1 MQILYGA
8 PVAEEIELEAMRLK
22 SKFTIQDRDI
32 KLVIVL
38 IGSDPASLL
47 YIRNK
52 IKACQRMHIT
62 SEVLEFPQDI
72 TPAELHGVLQQL
84 NDDRSVHGI
93 LVQAPLPSHLPF
105 EMVIEW
111 ISPLKD
117 VDGFH
122 PYNVGR
128 LTHDSAQLQPCTPAG
143 IIRMLQFYHIPTNVK
158 TLIIGRS
165 AIVGTPLSLMLSRP
179 SHNATVTLAHSRTD
193 NLKNYVQQSQ
203 LIISAVGKPII
214 KQEWVSEDAV
224 IIDVGTVPI
233 LGEDGKRQWVGDVD
247 PSTKC
252 RAKSPVP
259 KGVGPVTIAML
270 MYNTILAAT
279 LQSE

>member
-8 PVAEEIELEAMRLK
+8 PVAEEIELEATRLK
-22 SKFTIQDRDI
+22 GRLMLKNQPI

-52 IKACQRMHIT
+52 IKACERMDIR
-62 SEVLEFPQDI
+62 SEVMEFSQEI
-72 TPAELHGVLQQL
+72 TPAELHAVLQQL
-84 NDDRSVHGI
+84 NDDVNVHGI
-93 LVQAPLPSHLPF
+93 LVQAPLPAHLPF

-111 ISPLKD
+111 INPLKD

-143 IIRMLQFYHIPTNVK
+143 IIRMLQFYHIPTNVE
-158 TLIIGRS
+158 TLVVGRS
-165 AIVGTPLSLMLSRP
+165 AIVGTPLSIMLSRA
-179 SHNATVTLAHSRTD
+179 SHNATVTLAHSRTV
-193 NLKNYVQQSQ
+193 NLEDHVRRSQ
-203 LIISAVGKPII
+203 LIISAVGQPII
-214 KQEWVSEDAV
+214 QREWVNPDAV

-233 LGEDGKRQWVGDVD
+233 IDAEGKRQWVGDVD
-247 PSTKC
+247 PATEC

-270 MYNTILAAT
+270 MYNTTLAAT